1 MADAFTVQNMDLY
14 YGDFHALKDIN
25 MNIPEK
31 FDFIKE
37 EDLPILIERA
47 LKEGNPLYPVPKIMD
62 KKDCEAV
69 IRSFMA

>member
-1 MADAFTVQNMDLY
+1 MQ
-14 YGDFHALKDIN
+14 KS
-25 MNIPEK
+25 
-31 FDFIKE
+31 E

-69 IRSFMA
+69 TRSFMA